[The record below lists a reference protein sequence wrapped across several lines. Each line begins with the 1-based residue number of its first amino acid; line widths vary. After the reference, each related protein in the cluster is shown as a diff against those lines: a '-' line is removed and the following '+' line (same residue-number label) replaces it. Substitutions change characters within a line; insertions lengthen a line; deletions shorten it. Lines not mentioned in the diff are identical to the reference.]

1 MPLILSSM
9 GRQRPRKRATSAR
22 RPAFAISRTTPSTR
36 CSFPCRDDSPGTRMG
51 RLSRPRHPRQRNRP
65 HGPDRR
71 DGGMVG
77 DSMQALRRRRR
88 LHGVRV
94 ARGVR
99 ARGQALDVEEGPEP
113 RQRACRGV
121 LRHAQVRLL
130 RGQGLDRRAVR
141 GVLPAA
147 PFVKAAYVGIWLAL
161 AVYAFVLSRRA
172 KRTERDLGALKQA
185 LVAREEKLKR

>member
-1 MPLILSSM
+1 
-9 GRQRPRKRATSAR
+9 
-22 RPAFAISRTTPSTR
+22 
-36 CSFPCRDDSPGTRMG
+36 
-51 RLSRPRHPRQRNRP
+51 
-65 HGPDRR
+65 
-71 DGGMVG
+71 MVG

-88 LHGVRV
+88 LHGARV

-121 LRHAQVRLL
+121 L
-130 RGQGLDRRAVR
+130 
-141 GVLPAA
+141 PAA
-147 PFVKAAYVGIWLAL
+147 PFVIAAYVGIWLAL
-161 AVYAFVLSRRA
+161 AVYAFVLSRRT

>member
-1 MPLILSSM
+1 
-9 GRQRPRKRATSAR
+9 
-22 RPAFAISRTTPSTR
+22 
-36 CSFPCRDDSPGTRMG
+36 
-51 RLSRPRHPRQRNRP
+51 
-65 HGPDRR
+65 
-71 DGGMVG
+71 MVG

-88 LHGVRV
+88 LHGARA

-141 GVLPAA
+141 RVLPAA
-147 PFVKAAYVGIWLAL
+147 PFVIAAYVGIWLAL

-172 KRTERDLGALKQA
+172 KRTERDLGALEQA